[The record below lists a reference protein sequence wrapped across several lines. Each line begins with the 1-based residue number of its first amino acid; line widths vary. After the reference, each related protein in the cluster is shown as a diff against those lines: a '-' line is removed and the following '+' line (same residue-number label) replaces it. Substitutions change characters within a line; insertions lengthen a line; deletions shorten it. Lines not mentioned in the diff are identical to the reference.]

1 MVNFRHWLLR
11 SCCFLLLMH
20 SGVTGLA
27 QSAAAVDSVVQESR
41 SQPPSAAIA
50 NLTAYL
56 GQMSDLS
63 FAPVIHDRISD
74 AFLELGYLDSAAVHA
89 WHVLRQAP
97 ENTRLC
103 SRAYVR
109 LGFISY
115 QREAF
120 ERAEDF
126 YHRASRQLT
135 ILDDKPALLMSLAYE
150 ARVLEHLDRTAEAL
164 PLYKQ
169 AIGLAAAQQDKSI
182 ELQLNFEM
190 AGIMRKIGSHSDAED
205 IFLKLISHSG
215 WDSARMALV
224 WNELGA
230 VYEARDDYRRASDA
244 YLHFLNH
251 LRETDPFPGYHQLL
265 RMFIRLDQLDTAALY
280 ADSAEAAAMAS
291 GQISYLRDCF
301 RERHALARRRKDT
314 VEAYGYLLKYKIY
327 DDSLQHEAAAR
338 NVQRVKDEQI
348 ISASEAL
355 VRIAE
360 LEAQGKERTDRVRR
374 NEERFLWIS
383 IGSSMAAVLFLSL
396 WYFTRQRSRERLR
409 NQQEQI
415 NDLSAKNSKVFG
427 VLAQD
432 LQGPLSIF
440 SNLTRSMPSQLK
452 QATPAEAAELL
463 KHLHR
468 SSQEVQQ
475 SLHEMLDWAITQS
488 GTMPFRPE
496 FFSCRSLAEQVVK
509 ELEPWAAEHGVVPM
523 LLVPEHVTTFADR
536 TMVRMVLRT
545 LLYNA
550 IRFSPDGAAVS
561 VFSGKRDNLIT
572 MGVKDHGPGIEAGK
586 LNSILNWSD
595 ADGRERGVGLPMCRE
610 LVRRNGGELFVE
622 SEVGQGSTF
631 FFTLPENPPGVA

>member
-1 MVNFRHWLLR
+1 MANFRHWLSLL
-11 SCCFLLLMH
+11 CCLLLLML
-20 SGVTGLA
+20 SGVTSFA
-27 QSAAAVDSVVQESR
+27 QSAAAVDSIVQESR
-41 SQPPSAAIA
+41 NQPPAAAIA

-56 GQMSDLS
+56 GQLSDLS
-63 FAPVIHDRISD
+63 LAPVIHDRISD
-74 AFLELGYLDSAAVHA
+74 AFLEQGYLDSAAVHA

-97 ENTRLC
+97 ENNRLC

-126 YHRASRQLT
+126 YHRASHLLT
-135 ILDDKPALLMSLAYE
+135 ILDDKPALLMSLTYE
-150 ARVLEHLDRTAEAL
+150 ARVLNHLNRAAEAL
-164 PLYKQ
+164 PLYEQ
-169 AIGLAAAQQDKSI
+169 AVGLAAEQQDRPL
-182 ELQLNFEM
+182 ELQLDFEM
-190 AGIMRKIGSHSDAED
+190 AGVMRKVGKQSDAED
-205 IFLKLISHSG
+205 ILQKLVHHSG

-224 WNELGA
+224 WNELGG
-230 VYEARDDYRRASDA
+230 VYEARDDYRRALDA
-244 YLHFLNH
+244 YQKFLSH
-251 LRETDPFPGYHQLL
+251 LRETDPFPGYHQVL
-265 RMFIRLDQLDTAALY
+265 RMFVRLEQLDTAALY

-291 GQISYLRDCF
+291 GQVSYLRDCY
-301 RERHALARRRKDT
+301 RERHALARRRMDT
-314 VEAYGYLLKYKIY
+314 VEAYGYLLKYKVY
-327 DDSLQHEAAAR
+327 NDSLQHEAAAR

-360 LEAQGKERTDRVRR
+360 LEAQGRERAERAQR

-383 IGSSMAAVLFLSL
+383 TGSSVVAVLFLSL
-396 WYFTRQRSRERLR
+396 WYFTWQRSRERLR
-409 NQQEQI
+409 GQQEQI
-415 NDLSAKNSKVFG
+415 KDLTAKNAKVFG

-432 LQGPLSIF
+432 LQGPLAIF

-452 QATPAEAAELL
+452 EATPAEATELL

-468 SSQEVQQ
+468 STQEVQQ

-496 FFSCRSLAEQVVK
+496 FFSCRNLAEQVVK
-509 ELEPWAAEHGVVPM
+509 ELEPWAAEHGVAPM

-545 LLYNA
+545 LVYNA
-550 IRFSPDGAAVS
+550 IRLSPEGAAVS
-561 VFSGKRDNLIT
+561 VFSGKRDDLIT
-572 MGVKDHGPGIEAGK
+572 VGVKDHGPGMEAGK
-586 LNSILNWSD
+586 LSSILNWVD
-595 ADGRERGVGLPMCRE
+595 ADERERGVGLPMCRE
-610 LVRRNGGELFVE
+610 LVRRNGGDLYVE
-622 SEVGQGSTF
+622 SEAGKGSTF